1 MYGSGAGTCRV
12 PQGQGLKWKLGAIFF
27 FIIIINN
34 VVYACVMSR
43 ASPLLRNPNP
53 SLQAY
58 QSNSSSVTFVSPNT
72 EHKHETNVFNL
83 RLQNQPATDPSS
95 NLQTDCSSSSSS
107 SSGNRRLT
115 QSPESCPPCVHTHA
129 LKTNKNYSV
138 DNQGLI
144 QIFVLPSINKSV
156 NLLHRS

>member
-1 MYGSGAGTCRV
+1 M
-12 PQGQGLKWKLGAIFF
+12 
-27 FIIIINN
+27 
-34 VVYACVMSR
+34 R
-43 ASPLLRNPNP
+43 ASCRARL
-53 SLQAY
+53 
-58 QSNSSSVTFVSPNT
+58 SSVAESESFTSSLSIKLFLSYICQSKHR
-72 EHKHETNVFNL
+72 HKHETNVFNL